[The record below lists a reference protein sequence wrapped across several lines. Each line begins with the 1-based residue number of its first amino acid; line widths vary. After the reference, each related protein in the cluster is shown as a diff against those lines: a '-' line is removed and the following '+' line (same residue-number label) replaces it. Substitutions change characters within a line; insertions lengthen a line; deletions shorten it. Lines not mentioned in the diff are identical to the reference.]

1 MSLISSTM
9 LSLDSVVS
17 LNNVVPRIWAEV
29 EKDSDGLGLYAL
41 TIASAPA
48 DVAAG
53 PTGYGSWTNF
63 PISAGQYDTLGRV
76 FRAGF
81 RFKM

>member
-29 EKDSDGLGLYAL
+29 EKDSDGLGLYARPL
-41 TIASAPA
+41 PVKRHILIIVHGC
-48 DVAAG
+48 D
-53 PTGYGSWTNF
+53 
-63 PISAGQYDTLGRV
+63 
-76 FRAGF
+76 
-81 RFKM
+81 